1 MQTRL
6 PTVEGNL
13 SLVFAALVQSVTSV
27 PPETIDLTI
36 RPRCE
41 ARKAEKD
48 EIVVCAR
55 PSDENP
61 YRINQPQPRQSDI
74 PKAELQLADGINAS
88 AETENVDVGGFPSN
102 RLMVRLK
109 IKF

>member
-1 MQTRL
+1 M
-6 PTVEGNL
+6 
-13 SLVFAALVQSVTSV
+13 SLLAAAIAQAVTAT
-27 PPETIDLTI
+27 PPEKIDLTI
-36 RPRCE
+36 RQPCE
-41 ARKAEKD
+41 SQKSNDE

-55 PSDENP
+55 RADGFSP
-61 YRINQPQPRQSDI
+61 YRINQPPPRQSDL
-74 PKAELQLADGINAS
+74 PKAELQLADGVSAA